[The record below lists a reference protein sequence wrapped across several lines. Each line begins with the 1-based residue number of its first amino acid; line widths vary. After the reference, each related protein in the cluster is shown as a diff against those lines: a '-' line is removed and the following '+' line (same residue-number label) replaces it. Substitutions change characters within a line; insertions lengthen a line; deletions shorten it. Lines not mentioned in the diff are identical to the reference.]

1 MNYDRL
7 KNLTLSSLALM
18 VVSDD
23 VAPRDRYNSF
33 EMMMTR
39 LGEIEGGGWLNFDG
53 VERGLIK
60 RAMGYDHH
68 QFLGENDAA

>member
-1 MNYDRL
+1 MTYDRL

-18 VVSDD
+18 VVSED

-33 EMMMTR
+33 EMMISR
-39 LGEIEGGGWLNFDG
+39 LEEIPGGGWLNFDG
-53 VERGLIK
+53 VERSLIK

-68 QFLGENDAA
+68 RFLGESNVA